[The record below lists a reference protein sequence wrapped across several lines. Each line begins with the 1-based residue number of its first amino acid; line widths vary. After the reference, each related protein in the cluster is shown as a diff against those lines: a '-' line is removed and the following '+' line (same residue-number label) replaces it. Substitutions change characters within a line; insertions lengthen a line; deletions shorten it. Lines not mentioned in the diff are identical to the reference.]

1 MVQVMISCPPFGV
14 AGLFLSGFRGVPKP
28 LFGPSTPLSALLCVL
43 LVPGHT
49 VHIPGTYPT
58 RSNDRIALWRPTVAD
73 LSPSAHISVYA
84 RRRRESVP
92 QCGFTARTPRFGHRA
107 DPSMSCGGRTVQI
120 RCVGDAG
127 RAPWGRNHPDCYG
140 MGLRGCCT
148 VRDTECEVRLFSLHN
163 ACY

>member
-1 MVQVMISCPPFGV
+1 MVQVMISCRTIGV

-73 LSPSAHISVYA
+73 LSPSARIARMHGEGEKVSRSAAARLA
-84 RRRRESVP
+84 RRGLGTGPTRACRAVVEPCRYGALATLGERRGVVTVVWWTS
-92 QCGFTARTPRFGHRA
+92 GPR
-107 DPSMSCGGRTVQI
+107 GR
-120 RCVGDAG
+120 
-127 RAPWGRNHPDCYG
+127 
-140 MGLRGCCT
+140 
-148 VRDTECEVRLFSLHN
+148 
-163 ACY
+163 